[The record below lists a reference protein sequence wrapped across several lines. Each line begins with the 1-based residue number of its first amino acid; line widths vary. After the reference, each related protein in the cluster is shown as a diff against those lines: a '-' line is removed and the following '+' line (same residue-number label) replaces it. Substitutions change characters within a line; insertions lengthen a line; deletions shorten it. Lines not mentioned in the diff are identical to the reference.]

1 MVFIDKTTE
10 HSHNSKQRLEN
21 WTISFRSHGENLEQ
35 LYARE
40 GQTGTA
46 LWKRISRTVK
56 KRLREDLS
64 IEQDRICCYCGKRLT
79 TLLRIEHF
87 LSKSNKAE
95 FITRVF
101 NYDNLLLS
109 CEGEYSDTIRYANG
123 HLETLEEFAIRKNVT
138 IDDLEELN
146 PNKNLNSIGIN
157 DKIRFAKDHCDPHK
171 GNNEEDIIDP
181 TKYQK
186 CWEYFSF
193 DYDGGIVF
201 NDKIDNETIKTLVG
215 NSIRV
220 LNLDNEKLKEER
232 RNALNFFTDELQI
245 LIENSQDF
253 DINNYFS
260 TKLNTKYPF
269 CFVMYHF
276 IQSYG

>member
-1 MVFIDKTTE
+1 MIFIDKTTQ
-10 HSHNSKQRLEN
+10 HSQESKQRLEN
-21 WTISFRSHGENLEQ
+21 WSLSFRSNGENLEQ

-79 TLLRIEHF
+79 TLSRIEHF

-109 CEGEYSDTIRYANG
+109 CEGEYFDKLQYANG
-123 HLETLEEFAIRKNVT
+123 HLETLEAFAIRKNVT
-138 IDDLEELN
+138 IDELEELN

-181 TKYQK
+181 TKHQN
-186 CWEYFSF
+186 CWEYFNF

-201 NDKIDNETIKTLVG
+201 NDKIEDETIKTLVK

-220 LNLDNEKLKEER
+220 LNLDTEELR
-232 RNALNFFTDELQI
+232 RKRKKALDDFTDELQT
-245 LIENSQDF
+245 LIDTFQDF
-253 DINNYFS
+253 DIRRHFA
-260 TKLNTKYPF
+260 TQFNTKSPF
-269 CFVMYHF
+269 CFVIYHF
-276 IQSYG
+276 IQSY